1 MFFKPKQFYK
11 LHYRVYT
18 LCGKIYTEYETLIV
32 ARSSSKAVAIL
43 EKKLK
48 RKFKNHYGSRY
59 QIIGVSDYK

>member
-1 MFFKPKQFYK
+1 MLFKPKQFYK

-18 LCGKIYTEYETLIV
+18 LRGKIYTEYETLIV
-32 ARSSSKAVAIL
+32 ARSSSKAIAIL

-48 RKFKNHYGSRY
+48 RKFKNHYDSRY